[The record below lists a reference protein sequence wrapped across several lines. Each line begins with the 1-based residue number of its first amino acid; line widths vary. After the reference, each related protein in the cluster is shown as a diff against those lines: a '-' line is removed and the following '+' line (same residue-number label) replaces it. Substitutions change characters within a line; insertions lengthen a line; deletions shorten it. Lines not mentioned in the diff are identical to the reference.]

1 MIKHLAWGYLAIVAI
16 FAIINWVSFRNETT
30 SFLIS
35 EQLNKKIRWY
45 DFLTDS
51 LDYEEYHSNV
61 KDNMPI
67 TINGFN
73 EIIKPLFAKLDSM
86 NSMLVH
92 KQDSLDIYVQIGDSL
107 NTIATKSRDINIQL
121 YKDSMLLDY
130 QHKIDSMNNIIAAND
145 SNQMILLG
153 KYTERVKYKQAYA
166 ERMVEVSKLVVKNY
180 GKFISKDLY
189 DQIDTVNKHNLR
201 FMSETNDLCLRK
213 LSLTHDI
220 RDMVNSFHQNRLES
234 VGFLDFIYYS
244 ICVSTTVS
252 FGDIAP
258 NNCWTRFLAIV
269 ELLMCMLLLG
279 MLLERISRKVNQH
292 D

>member
-30 SFLIS
+30 SSLIS

-130 QHKIDSMNNIIAAND
+130 QHKIDSMNNIKAAND
-145 SNQMILLG
+145 SDQMILLG
-153 KYTERVKYKQAYA
+153 KYTERSKYKQAYA
-166 ERMVEVSKLVVKNY
+166 ERIRATASNKRRLFAPIPFNYVSVQKW
-180 GKFISKDLY
+180 F
-189 DQIDTVNKHNLR
+189 
-201 FMSETNDLCLRK
+201 
-213 LSLTHDI
+213 
-220 RDMVNSFHQNRLES
+220 
-234 VGFLDFIYYS
+234 
-244 ICVSTTVS
+244 
-252 FGDIAP
+252 
-258 NNCWTRFLAIV
+258 
-269 ELLMCMLLLG
+269 
-279 MLLERISRKVNQH
+279 
-292 D
+292 